1 LTDSIDKFLEQI
13 SEEAI
18 LVAANSF
25 DNSIKELR
33 ATSTVTDV
41 LLTAASCQK
50 MLAAVEASP
59 SDPSTALLVVDVL
72 KGFSRLEDYVDS
84 QMVEV
89 RMSRSL
95 IMFSSWNLFY
105 WADSIVQNS
114 IKQKVI
120 SCWVDRLVSNVSE
133 AVTNLAAGQPE
144 FTFSSADYLATI
156 DPPNEYFYRC
166 NRYRHSW
173 TPEAQIVE
181 IYSVATAVI
190 RQWIGL
196 PEETIY
202 LQRYTFLDTF
212 LSMPHSPIAILYLD
226 AVWDIYKN
234 PSARLLRGT
243 RKAGSKNPQQQFE
256 GFKNRIQQHPISNQ
270 TSQTC
275 QYLKHLYTRAEV
287 WYSLRTSHSIQV
299 SVKFLFQNLF

>member
-1 LTDSIDKFLEQI
+1 LTDNIDKFLEQI

-25 DNSIKELR
+25 DHSIRELC

-41 LLTAASCQK
+41 LSTAASCQK
-50 MLAAVEASP
+50 MLTAVETSP

-72 KGFSRLEDYVDS
+72 KGFNHLEDYVDS

-95 IMFSSWNLFY
+95 IMYSSWNLFY

-114 IKQKVI
+114 IKQQVI
-120 SCWVDRLVSNVSE
+120 NCWVDQLVSKVFD

-166 NRYRHSW
+166 NRYRRSW
-173 TPEAQIVE
+173 TPQDQIVE
-181 IYSVATAVI
+181 IYSVTTAVI

-202 LQRYTFLDTF
+202 LQRYNFLDTF
-212 LSMPHSPIAILYLD
+212 LSMPHSLIAILYLD

-234 PSARLLRGT
+234 PSTRLLRGT
-243 RKAGSKNPQQQFE
+243 KKTGSKNPQQQFE
-256 GFKNRIQQHPISNQ
+256 GFKNRIQQHPISDQ

-275 QYLKHLYTRAEV
+275 QYLKYLYTRAEV